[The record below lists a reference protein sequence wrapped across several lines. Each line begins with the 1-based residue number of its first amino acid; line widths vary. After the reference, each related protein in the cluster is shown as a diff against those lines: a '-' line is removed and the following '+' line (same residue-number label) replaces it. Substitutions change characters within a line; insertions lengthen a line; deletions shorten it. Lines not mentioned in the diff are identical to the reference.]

1 MLGPWDWKPSSG
13 KMMLQVTKF
22 APLAPLGAA
31 SFCDARDVAA
41 GAIAAATRGTSGQ
54 RYILAGHNQSY
65 WAVWKQM
72 AALVGKRGPL
82 LPMGLIFRVASLPVL
97 DLHRR
102 LTRREGDA
110 NAATL
115 MLGRQEH
122 CFSSRAAERDL
133 GYRIR
138 PFAETLADTIAWFRE
153 RGYV

>member
-1 MLGPWDWKPSSG
+1 M
-13 KMMLQVTKF
+13 
-22 APLAPLGAA
+22 
-31 SFCDARDVAA
+31 
-41 GAIAAATRGTSGQ
+41 
-54 RYILAGHNQSY
+54 
-65 WAVWKQM
+65 
-72 AALVGKRGPL
+72 GPL
-82 LPMGLIFRVASLPVL
+82 FRAASLPVL

-115 MLGRQEH
+115 MMGRQEH
-122 CFSSRAAERDL
+122 CFSSRRAEQEL